1 MRLRQ
6 IEIFRAVMIAGSV
19 SEAARMLNVS
29 QPVVSRVLRHTEDSL
44 GFPLFERGRGRLT
57 PTPEAHTLFAQVGR
71 AWREIERVDALA
83 GNLRRGTSGLLRLAV
98 TPSLATTLLPGAL
111 TSMRE
116 STPEVVLDL
125 WASHTPEIEDYLLA
139 FDVDVGVVIEPGAHV
154 ALMSAPLASGEMLLA
169 VPRAWEAAM
178 ASLFSGD
185 GPVPWTR
192 WHAQWGERAYIGL
205 SEATALGERL
215 TATLGAHGWPLRHS
229 LSVQTYALAGTLVE
243 HGLGYAFVDSFT
255 AAGLNPRQVLLLR
268 LENSIP
274 FQLSMLRHVATP
286 RSVLL
291 ARLEKSL
298 LLAIDE
304 RRRLLWQHVSPWR
317 LQMDG

>member
-1 MRLRQ
+1 M
-6 IEIFRAVMIAGSV
+6 
-19 SEAARMLNVS
+19 
-29 QPVVSRVLRHTEDSL
+29 
-44 GFPLFERGRGRLT
+44 
-57 PTPEAHTLFAQVGR
+57 
-71 AWREIERVDALA
+71 
-83 GNLRRGTSGLLRLAV
+83 
-98 TPSLATTLLPGAL
+98 
-111 TSMRE
+111 
-116 STPEVVLDL
+116 
-125 WASHTPEIEDYLLA
+125 LA

-243 HGLGYAFVDSFT
+243 HGLGYAFVDLFT